1 MSDWNSILNRGSKFF
16 KNNSLE
22 EYSKPYIIPKGKVIF
37 KHNSYLWALDNN
49 NNVIPSISYNQYPW
63 ENNPSATSIPDN
75 AQSIIIE
82 GDVIVL
88 RNSNHYFH
96 FFFESMIMLE
106 ALKISGTLSK
116 YPNPTILCT
125 ESIFWN
131 GPRFIRE
138 LLEIFDFKIF
148 LMKNMIYYNPGV
160 LYEITGDLIMPKL
173 NNYHDKNGILVY
185 WNKLLIRSLRQ
196 RLSINPTPLN
206 YLYISRGNERRR
218 VISENILLENLNKIH
233 DFNCFNPGDLTVY
246 EQQLRFKDA
255 SVVISPHGACLT
267 NMLFSNWDKVILIE
281 LSGLNHTGS
290 FKPEL
295 EIPNHYV
302 IWVNN
307 DSDLNLV
314 FNPIKLSEIIRKILC
329 NENLEDFIYKEHNH
343 FKFSNMLQC
352 ID

>member
-1 MSDWNSILNRGSKFF
+1 MI
-16 KNNSLE
+16 
-22 EYSKPYIIPKGKVIF
+22 KVI
-37 KHNSYLWALDNN
+37 
-49 NNVIPSISYNQYPW
+49 
-63 ENNPSATSIPDN
+63 
-75 AQSIIIE
+75 
-82 GDVIVL
+82 
-88 RNSNHYFH
+88 
-96 FFFESMIMLE
+96 
-106 ALKISGTLSK
+106 
-116 YPNPTILCT
+116 
-125 ESIFWN
+125 
-131 GPRFIRE
+131 
-138 LLEIFDFKIF
+138 
-148 LMKNMIYYNPGV
+148 
-160 LYEITGDLIMPKL
+160 
-173 NNYHDKNGILVY
+173 
-185 WNKLLIRSLRQ
+185 LIRSLRQ

-281 LSGLNHTGS
+281 LSGLNHIGS
-290 FKPEL
+290 FKPEF

-314 FNPIKLSEIIRKILC
+314 FNPIKLTEIIRKILC
-329 NENLEDFIYKEHNH
+329 NENLEDFIFKEGNH